1 MDDQVILVAGCVISF
16 LFLGG
21 AYGVLIG
28 FFKDTTQSGSD
39 KNSDD

>member
-1 MDDQVILVAGCVISF
+1 MDDQVILVAGCVVSF

-28 FFKDTTQSGSD
+28 FFRDTNDSEFKQNPKD
-39 KNSDD
+39 